1 MSALRVEPL
10 APAHLAAWAALFAES
25 DSPCHC
31 RYWHFEGDKNA
42 WLERCFGAPEQNRAE
57 QEALVRAGAPAAFG
71 LVALTEEGACV
82 GWMKLA
88 PRAVL
93 PKLLRRGPYRALE
106 RTDAEGVWSVGC
118 FLVHPAW
125 RRKGVARALLAAAPE
140 HARARGA
147 RVLEA
152 YPRTSTEE
160 LRDDEAWTGPER
172 LYQACGFSVAGG
184 ERPYP
189 VLRRML

>member
-1 MSALRVEPL
+1 VTGLRVEPL
-10 APAHLAAWAALFAES
+10 GPERLSAWAALFAES
-25 DSPCHC
+25 ECACHC

-42 WLERCFGAPEQNRAE
+42 WLERCFVEPERNRDE
-57 QEALVRAGAPAAFG
+57 QHALVRAGDASAFG
-71 LVALTEEGACV
+71 LVALAPDGACV

-88 PRAVL
+88 PRALL

-106 RTDAEGVWSVGC
+106 REDGGGVWSVGC

-125 RRKGVARALLAAAPE
+125 RGKGVARALLAAAPAE
-140 HARARGA
+140 ARARGA

-160 LRDDEAWTGPER
+160 LRDDEVWMGPEE
-172 LYQACGFSVAGG
+172 LLVSAGFVPSGG
-184 ERPYP
+184 EAPYP
-189 VLRRML
+189 LLRLVL